1 MNDMLY
7 KLKIIKVI
15 SSKSS
20 MYQATTKI
28 KKKSTVCKLRGK
40 GITFNLSDQTI
51 TDERKELR
59 KYC

>member
-28 KKKSTVCKLRGK
+28 KKNLQSVNFEEK
-40 GITFNLSDQTI
+40 GSLLIFPIKPLPT
-51 TDERKELR
+51 KE
-59 KYC
+59 KN